1 RCREDSVLVEALPDT
16 LELLLRACMEGL
28 SIAGARAKQSSSS
41 SLDHNVG
48 SDSGSHPPRQDDDA
62 PTAAAATV
70 SELELA
76 RAVMS
81 DSVYLAQLA
90 PECFHEVV
98 ARVAR
103 KAEPE
108 RYPLLFPL
116 HLVRGAPET
125 EKEETEKVFS
135 VSGGT
140 SGGGGGGGGGN
151 SGGGR
156 ARSVE
161 GVNCER
167 AGAGGVGQ
175 VGRCVGPR
183 WGRWV
188 HPTHLFHDCVSSG
201 KLTTAAWYLPL
212 IRDDVAYDAA
222 QRHVGPNG
230 PLSEEERSRL
240 MPLEMWAV
248 TGEGWPYGLS
258 HALSCVLLLASLS
271 SKQHAFL
278 PEVWL
283 FARKREQSAPHHH
296 HHHSHSHRRRRSS
309 SAAAPHAAGDGG
321 AGVSDVRWWTM
332 GQGAAIEALLARDKS
347 RRQVAGGAEAMLRR
361 TSSDNRFRRG
371 NVGGLG

>member
-28 SIAGARAKQSSSS
+28 SIAGARAKRSSS
-41 SLDHNVG
+41 SLSHDGG
-48 SDSGSHPPRQDDDA
+48 SDSGSHPPRQDDA
-62 PTAAAATV
+62 AAAATTAATAAAAATV

-76 RAVMS
+76 RAVVS

-116 HLVRGAPET
+116 HLVCGAPDAE
-125 EKEETEKVFS
+125 EEETEKVS
-135 VSGGT
+135 NVSGGI
-140 SGGGGGGGGGN
+140 SGGGGGGGGNN
-151 SGGGR
+151 SGGR
-156 ARSVE
+156 ARFE
-161 GVNCER
+161 EAVNGER

-248 TGEGWPYGLS
+248 TGEG
-258 HALSCVLLLASLS
+258 
-271 SKQHAFL
+271 
-278 PEVWL
+278 
-283 FARKREQSAPHHH
+283 
-296 HHHSHSHRRRRSS
+296 
-309 SAAAPHAAGDGG
+309 
-321 AGVSDVRWWTM
+321 
-332 GQGAAIEALLARDKS
+332 
-347 RRQVAGGAEAMLRR
+347 
-361 TSSDNRFRRG
+361 
-371 NVGGLG
+371 